1 MSSHLLTRL
10 SKYILIVLA
19 GLGIVYYL
27 FFSSTTAKT
36 TYQTATVEKGSLI
49 STVSESGSISI
60 GSVSIASPATGVVTE
75 VYVQNGDIVDKGTK
89 LFSVQSVA
97 TPAEK
102 ASSYASYLSALSTVA
117 NAKSSKQSLD
127 SAMWTQQKAVLD
139 AENAWNYKNAN
150 TTNPSTKVAY
160 TYLEKLSIDSSLTN
174 AHKAFDAAEQ
184 KYKDAD
190 SAVRAADAQLHAAL
204 LAYQSTQNA
213 TIFAPIDGT
222 VANLSVDVGSSV
234 TASGG
239 SSSITTATSTLSL
252 IHPQSIQVKVQASEV
267 DVPKIAVDQKATVTV
282 NAFTG
287 KTYVAKVSRVDHLG
301 VATSGVVSYAVYL
314 QFIETPLDIAPG
326 MNAVAV
332 IQTSRK
338 DGVLKVPQVAVK
350 TVGQE
355 KTVQKLTGDIP
366 ETVVVTTGDTSDTE
380 VEILTGLRAG
390 EVVVTRTIAPKTTTT
405 TTSPFSGIGGG
416 RGGGIR

>member
-1 MSSHLLTRL
+1 MSIRIPKHTFIFALL
-10 SKYILIVLA
+10 VLV
-19 GLGIVYYL
+19 GLGMVYYL
-27 FFSSTTAKT
+27 FFSSKTAKT
-36 TYQTATVEKGSLI
+36 TYQTATVERGSLI
-49 STVSESGSISI
+49 STVSESGSVTI
-60 GSVSIASPATGVVTE
+60 GGISIASPTTGVVTE
-75 VYVQNGDIVDKGTK
+75 IYVQNGDKVAQGQR
-89 LFSVQSVA
+89 LFSVQSMS

-102 ASSYASYLSALSTVA
+102 ASSYASYVSALNTLA

-150 TTNPSTKVAY
+150 TINPSTKVAY
-160 TYLEKLSIDSSLTN
+160 SDLEKLSIDSSLTN
-174 AHKAFDAAEQ
+174 AHKAFEAAEQ

-190 SAVRAADAQLHAAL
+190 SAVRAADAQLQAAL

-213 TIFAPIDGT
+213 TVFAPIDGT
-222 VANLSVDVGSSV
+222 VANLSVDIGSSV

-239 SSSITTATSTLSL
+239 SSSTITATSTLSL

-267 DVPKIAVDQKATVTV
+267 DIPKIAVGQKATVTV

-287 KTYVAKVSRVDHLG
+287 KTYVAKVSRVDHIG

-314 QFIETPLDIAPG
+314 QFIEAPPDIAPG

-332 IQTSRK
+332 IQTSRT

-350 TVGQE
+350 TIGQE
-355 KTVQKLTGDIP
+355 KTVQKLTGDVP

-380 VEILTGLRAG
+380 VEILTGLQAG
-390 EVVVTRTIAPKTTTT
+390 DIVVTRTVAPRTTT
-405 TTSPFSGIGGG
+405 TTSPFSGIGGA
-416 RGGGIR
+416 RGGGFR

>member
-213 TIFAPIDGT
+213 TIFAPI
-222 VANLSVDVGSSV
+222 
-234 TASGG
+234 
-239 SSSITTATSTLSL
+239 
-252 IHPQSIQVKVQASEV
+252 
-267 DVPKIAVDQKATVTV
+267 
-282 NAFTG
+282 
-287 KTYVAKVSRVDHLG
+287 
-301 VATSGVVSYAVYL
+301 
-314 QFIETPLDIAPG
+314 
-326 MNAVAV
+326 
-332 IQTSRK
+332 
-338 DGVLKVPQVAVK
+338 
-350 TVGQE
+350 
-355 KTVQKLTGDIP
+355 
-366 ETVVVTTGDTSDTE
+366 
-380 VEILTGLRAG
+380 
-390 EVVVTRTIAPKTTTT
+390 
-405 TTSPFSGIGGG
+405 
-416 RGGGIR
+416 